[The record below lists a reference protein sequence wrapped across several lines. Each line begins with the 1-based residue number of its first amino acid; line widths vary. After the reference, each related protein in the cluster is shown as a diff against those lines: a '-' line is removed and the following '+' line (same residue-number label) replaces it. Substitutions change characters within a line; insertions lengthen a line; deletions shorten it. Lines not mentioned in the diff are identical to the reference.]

1 MSEAAIS
8 SDRIQSIL
16 DDLIR
21 QRRRWRSCGAEPGLL
36 EANRL
41 GIVYWRLQLAR
52 AASAER
58 RAGDTAA

>member
-1 MSEAAIS
+1 MSEAAMS

-21 QRRRWRSCGAEPGLL
+21 QRRSWSAGGAEPGLL

-52 AASAER
+52 LASAER
-58 RAGDTAA
+58 RAEDTAA